1 MHEKFKKAYLKLKN
15 KNDAQRH
22 SESNRMETSS
32 RLHSRANSPPRQ
44 QTSGGSNVQLIS
56 QQQQQQQ

>member
-22 SESNRMETSS
+22 SESYRMEPIC
-32 RLHSRANSPPRQ
+32 LQSRANSPPRQ